1 MQQTRTASLCSQ
13 LTPTVRCA
21 SEEGLVSYLGPC
33 LSSQGSRVSTPDR
46 EPGSQR
52 TVHTQTIRPRASDT
66 TRPEPPSIT
75 SPPTASSSPTWL
87 GLGHTLPAVS
97 RAPAPSDVSAILAPV
112 FGSSR
117 QPGVSKCPVSRLI
130 AFGAPLR
137 HQRPLRTP
145 PELPWQGC
153 ALVPDRAHQQ
163 RLHAHLTRRAVD
175 SHSFAVLATDA
186 HG

>member
-1 MQQTRTASLCSQ
+1 MCQRRGARLVSRSVLIESGVRARRRLIGSPDHNAPFTRRPSVLLASA
-13 LTPTVRCA
+13 TVRPD
-21 SEEGLVSYLGPC
+21 SPG
-33 LSSQGSRVSTPDR
+33 TP
-46 EPGSQR
+46 S
-52 TVHTQTIRPRASDT
+52 PRA
-66 TRPEPPSIT
+66 
-75 SPPTASSSPTWL
+75 ASSSPIWL

-97 RAPAPSDVSAILAPV
+97 RAPAPSHITAILAPV

-137 HQRPLRTP
+137 RQPLLRTP

-153 ALVPDRAHQQ
+153 ALVPSRANQQ